1 MKMKWVC
8 FGLLWIICVD
18 CGFPQGQK
26 MDKPVIV
33 IDPGHGGADSG
44 AISADGLMEK
54 EVVLNVAFGI
64 LYWNKV
70 LFDDRYDI
78 YLTRYKDSLVS
89 LSDRGKLVKAIKPD
103 IFISLHCNHSDNPR
117 AKGVEVYVYEAVPG
131 KNMYLLES
139 IRLGEELLRSLTDN
153 LGFVS
158 RGVKRGNF
166 QVLRDTQQVC
176 PGVLLEMGFL
186 SKREEA
192 RYLKEKEKR
201 SSLSLMIYESIIN
214 NLY

>member
-8 FGLLWIICVD
+8 FGFLWIICVD
-18 CGFPQGQK
+18 CGFPQGQ
-26 MDKPVIV
+26 DSNKPVIV

-44 AISADGLMEK
+44 AVSADGLMEK

-117 AKGVEVYVYEAVPG
+117 AKGVEVYVYDSEEK
-131 KNMYLLES
+131 KNLYLLDS
-139 IRLGEELLRSLTDN
+139 IRMGEELLKSLTDN

-158 RGVKRGNF
+158 RGVKRGDF
-166 QVLRDTQQVC
+166 QVLRDTKDVG

-186 SKREEA
+186 SGKEESAYLIKETKRVSLA
-192 RYLKEKEKR
+192 ITILNVMTFLLK
-201 SSLSLMIYESIIN
+201 
-214 NLY
+214 